1 MANNQSINIDD
12 LLDNASANKS
22 SLIMEDNST
31 VVDSNG
37 KRILGAVVDKA
48 EYDANAAGTK
58 KSGINISPIKSE
70 TIDSTRKYMEEMDQ
84 EIEKQRKIAEK
95 IKSGELAPDPKNVNP
110 EASSNKTKKEVMT
123 PQEVIKIYIDK
134 AQVGDVTFPEEIMK
148 KMERTKKIDL
158 VEVEKKEYKSIK
170 IRRKDLKPEDKLAII
185 ERTFDRTL
193 SPFIALGSG
202 YMGKMGN
209 CSTADIM
216 KLGKAIDSGRSLGTE
231 IERWQLLYDKMKFCS
246 IGKFESFDDFLKN
259 TAYDDYESLQFAL
272 ICASFPK
279 DTYLSFECP
288 QCKTNFTLTIPNKDF
303 VRTDLVNE
311 QVAETAKEILSA
323 QAFVERAKEV
333 HDNALFNVVTRISID
348 DDNDDV
354 LLELYA
360 PSAYDAIYRTY
371 QNLTS
376 SFRDDPN
383 FEGYI
388 PLIKF
393 IKSAFICVEY
403 DEDGDP
409 VYDQYDDPDSILK
422 VLSNMNETQMNK
434 ISTYM
439 EESYLSHRYYY
450 GLEKVE
456 CTNPKCKHNLGSY
469 PMSMDTL
476 LFHKVRPQ

>member
-1 MANNQSINIDD
+1 MANNKSINIDD
-12 LLDNASANKS
+12 LLDNASASKNP
-22 SLIMEDNST
+22 LILEDDST
-31 VVDSNG
+31 VVDADG

-48 EYDANAAGTK
+48 EYDAGTNATK
-58 KSGINISPIKSE
+58 KAGINISPIKSE

-84 EIEKQRKIAEK
+84 EIEKQKQIAEK
-95 IKSGELAPDPKNVNP
+95 IKKGELAPNPKNVNP
-110 EASSNKTKKEVMT
+110 EATTTEQKAVEKT
-123 PQEVIKIYIDK
+123 PQEIIKIYIDK
-134 AQVGDVTFPEEIMK
+134 AQLGDVVFPKEIMK
-148 KMERTKKIDL
+148 KMERSKKIDL
-158 VEVEKKEYKSIK
+158 IEVEKKEYKTIK
-170 IRRKDLKPEDKLAII
+170 IRRKELKEEDKFAII

-246 IGKFESFDDFLKN
+246 IGKFESFDEFLKN

-288 QCKTNFTLTIPNKDF
+288 QCKTSFTLTIPNKDF

-311 QVAETAKEILSA
+311 KVANAAKEILSA

-333 HDNALFNVVTRISID
+333 HENALFNEITRISID

-371 QNLTS
+371 QNLS
-376 SFRDDPN
+376 SNLRDDPN
-383 FEGYI
+383 FEGFI

-393 IKSAFICVEY
+393 IKSAFVCVEY
-403 DEDGDP
+403 DDEGDP

-422 VLSNMNETQMNK
+422 ILSNMNEAQMNK
-434 ISTYM
+434 ISVYM

-450 GLEKVE
+450 GLEKVI